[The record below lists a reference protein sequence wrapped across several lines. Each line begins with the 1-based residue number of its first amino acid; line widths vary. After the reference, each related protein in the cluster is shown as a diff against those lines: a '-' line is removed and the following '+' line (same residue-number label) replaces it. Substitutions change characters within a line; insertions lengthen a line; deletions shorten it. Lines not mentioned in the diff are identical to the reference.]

1 MTDITRIRID
11 QSVPVY
17 DDYVS
22 ERIRSMFNATNDQA
36 TRFTLDLD
44 VPIDLDNGDWKVGV
58 VVGPSGSGRSSI
70 GRQLWDGAAWYDPDG
85 RWPDDRPIASVI
97 AEAAGGGFDAATA
110 ALGSAGLGDVPVWL
124 RPYSVLSMGQ
134 RFRADLARVLA
145 EAPDRVVFDE
155 FTSVVDRQI
164 AQVGAGAFAKA
175 WRRTGGRAVL
185 LSCHYDILDWVEPDW
200 VIDTGTKQFQLAS
213 DKEGK
218 TWRRPRIDVEVRLG
232 GWDLWPFF
240 KPHHYLDIPPMIGAK
255 CYVAF
260 VNGEPVA
267 HLGVGTKNVATKNAR
282 GRKVQAVE
290 ARASRLVVL
299 PEWQGAGIGV
309 RFLNHVAELQRT
321 GDGVLPGRR
330 MTTQFQTSHPQLCAA
345 LRRSPLWRQISGSLA
360 GSNKGASGASM
371 KRTIASRGRSGLSG
385 ATAGFGGHLRAVQ
398 GFRYYGP
405 QEGT

>member
-1 MTDITRIRID
+1 MTGTQIRID

-17 DDYVS
+17 TDYVA
-22 ERIRSMFNATNDQA
+22 ERVRSMFNATNDQA
-36 TRFTLDLD
+36 TRFQLALDL
-44 VPIDLDNGDWKVGV
+44 PIDLDTHEWQVGV
-58 VVGPSGSGRSSI
+58 VVGPSGSGKSSI

-85 RWPDDRPIASVI
+85 RWPEDKPIVSAI

-124 RPYSVLSMGQ
+124 RPYHVLSMGQ
-134 RFRADLARVLA
+134 RFRADLARALA
-145 EAPDRVVFDE
+145 EAPERVVFDE

-185 LSCHYDILDWVEPDW
+185 LSCHYDILDWLEPDW

-240 KPHHYLDIPPMIGAK
+240 KPHHYLDIPPMIGAR

-260 VNGEPVA
+260 VDGEPVA
-267 HLGVGTKNVATKNAR
+267 HLGVTTKNVTVKGLN
-282 GRKVQAVE
+282 GKKLQAVE

-299 PEWQGAGIGV
+299 PEWQGAGIGT
-309 RFLNHVAELQRT
+309 RFLNHVAELQRI
-321 GDGVLPGRR
+321 GEGVLPGRR
-330 MTTQFQTSHPQLCAA
+330 MTTVFHTSHPQLCAA
-345 LRRSPLWRQISGSLA
+345 LRRSKDWRQISGSLVGA
-360 GSNKGASGASM
+360 NKAASTRSM
-371 KRTIASRGRSGLSG
+371 KKAG
-385 ATAGFGGHLRAVQ
+385 AMIPSGFGGHMRAVQ
-398 GFRYYGP
+398 GFRYYGRR
-405 QEGT
+405 EDS